1 MNSRFVVALALA
13 MAASAAGAHAHHS
26 FAATYDESKMVTVE
40 GKLIQFQFR
49 NPHSFVHLMV
59 ADANGQEQRW
69 SIEWGAAGQLGGQGV
84 SRDTLKAGDV
94 VWILGNPGRNPADR
108 RIRMLTLKRASDGFS
123 WGDKAGET
131 VD

>member
-1 MNSRFVVALALA
+1 MNARFVVALALIL
-13 MAASAAGAHAHHS
+13 SAAAAGTRAHHS

-49 NPHSFVHLMV
+49 NPHSFVHV
-59 ADANGQEQRW
+59 IVPDASGRDQRW
-69 SIEWGAAGQLGGQGV
+69 SIEWGAAGQLGGQGI
-84 SRDTLKAGDV
+84 SRDTLKVGDV

-108 RIRMLTLKRASDGFS
+108 RVRMLTLKRASDGFS

>member
-1 MNSRFVVALALA
+1 MNVRFAVALALTV
-13 MAASAAGAHAHHS
+13 AAATAGTRAHHS

-49 NPHSFVHLMV
+49 NPHSFVHVM
-59 ADANGQEQRW
+59 APDANGREQRW

-84 SRDTLKAGDV
+84 SRDTLKVGDV

-108 RIRMLTLKRASDGFS
+108 RVRMLTLKRASDGFS

>member
-1 MNSRFVVALALA
+1 MNSKSVVALALA
-13 MAASAAGAHAHHS
+13 LTAAAAGVRAHHS
-26 FAATYDESKMVTVE
+26 FAATYDENRMVTVE

-59 ADANGQEQRW
+59 PDANGQEQRW
-69 SIEWGAAGQLGGQGV
+69 SIEWGAAGQLGSQGI

-123 WGDKAGET
+123 WGDKTGET